1 MFLLLLMVVVAQ
13 GSIWSSLAG
22 VDNEKMKLMEKVV
35 GGRKRFTHALRG
47 TWAWHCWVMIPNR
60 FSESW
65 FHKARVYLQ
74 EIRLH

>member
-22 VDNEKMKLMEKVV
+22 VNNEKIKSMEKVV
-35 GGRKRFTHALRG
+35 GGRKKFTQARG
-47 TWAWHCWVMIPNR
+47 MWAWHCWVMIPNR

-65 FHKARVYLQ
+65 FHKARVCLQ